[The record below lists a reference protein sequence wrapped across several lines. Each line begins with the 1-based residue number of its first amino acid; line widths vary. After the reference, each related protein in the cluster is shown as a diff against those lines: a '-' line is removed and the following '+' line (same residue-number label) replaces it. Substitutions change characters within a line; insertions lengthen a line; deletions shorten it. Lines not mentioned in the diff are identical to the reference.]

1 MTGAVSRAEA
11 DGKMMKGQGTH
22 PLAHARVF
30 ERMSWTDER
39 IEKLTKMWEGGATA
53 SQIAEELGGVSRNA
67 VIGKAHRL
75 GLKARPSPVKAND
88 KSEPAAAAAPKPAKP
103 AAPAAPP
110 VAEARPATPKPA
122 PAPAPVE
129 ARPAPAPTPRPAP
142 AAPVASPPAAASAAP
157 TGEPAPAPT
166 PRVVSVGPGGFL
178 RQGPGDQQAPIPP
191 APPRRL
197 VPARPSPEIA
207 DKTSLLD
214 LNDRICRW
222 PMGHPGEPDFHFCGE
237 KVNPGFP
244 YCVEHCGR
252 AYQAQLPRGH
262 RRPPPPMPFGGP
274 RVR

>member
-1 MTGAVSRAEA
+1 
-11 DGKMMKGQGTH
+11 
-22 PLAHARVF
+22 
-30 ERMSWTDER
+30 MSWTDER
-39 IEKLTKMWEGGATA
+39 IATLTKMWESGATA

-75 GLKARPSPVKAND
+75 GLKSRPSPVKAND
-88 KSEPAAAAAPKPAKP
+88 APKAKSPARKKDAKPAKSKAPAAKP
-103 AAPAAPP
+103 AAKA
-110 VAEARPATPKPA
+110 
-122 PAPAPVE
+122 APVE
-129 ARPAPAPTPRPAP
+129 AKPATSDGSGNANQETPSPAPNMPKI
-142 AAPVASPPAAASAAP
+142 
-157 TGEPAPAPT
+157 
-166 PRVVSVGPGGFL
+166 VSVGPGGFL

-197 VPARPSPEIA
+197 VPAKPSPEVA

-214 LNDRICRW
+214 LNDRVCRW

-252 AYQAQLPRGH
+252 AYQAQLPRGA
-262 RRPPPPMPFGGP
+262 RRPPPPLPFGGP

>member
-1 MTGAVSRAEA
+1 
-11 DGKMMKGQGTH
+11 
-22 PLAHARVF
+22 
-30 ERMSWTDER
+30 MSWTDER
-39 IEKLTKMWEGGATA
+39 IDLLKGMWEKGMTA

-75 GLKARPSPVKAND
+75 GLKSRPSPVKANEGEA
-88 KSEPAAAAAPKPAKP
+88 KPAPKPKAKPVEKAPARAAAP
-103 AAPAAPP
+103 APERTTA
-110 VAEARPATPKPA
+110 
-122 PAPAPVE
+122 APAPV
-129 ARPAPAPTPRPAP
+129 APRPQADMP
-142 AAPVASPPAAASAAP
+142 KI
-157 TGEPAPAPT
+157 
-166 PRVVSVGPGGFL
+166 VSIGPGGFM

-197 VPARPSPEIA
+197 VPAKPSPEIA

-214 LNDRICRW
+214 LSDRVCRW

-237 KVNPGFP
+237 AVNPGFP

-252 AYQAQLPRGH
+252 AYQAQLPRGV